1 MDWRGTLIMHD
12 GEVPSY
18 EFSMY
23 RYKPARTLLTWIGCS
38 PPHSHPL
45 HTGLNAT
52 TPPCAALP

>member
-23 RYKPARTLLTWIGCS
+23 RYKPARTFPWMGWMLASSQPS
-38 PPHSHPL
+38 PSYRPQRNDTSL
-45 HTGLNAT
+45 
-52 TPPCAALP
+52 